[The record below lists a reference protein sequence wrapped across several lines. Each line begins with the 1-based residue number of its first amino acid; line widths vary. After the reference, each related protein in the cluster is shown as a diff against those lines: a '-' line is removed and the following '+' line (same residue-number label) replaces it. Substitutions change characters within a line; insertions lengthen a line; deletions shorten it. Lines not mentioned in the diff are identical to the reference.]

1 MRRGTLHVEV
11 VVVTEQERRE
21 FFGADPSTPLRAA
34 TRGHLLRE
42 PLDPELAELSLAEVD
57 AEVVLRAD
65 LPAGTPLYTADSA
78 EPAADSGSFSAR
90 IPAPPSATPV
100 PAGGTVSEGV
110 SPRSWP
116 ETIDDARAVEIAYS
130 AEIDVI
136 TSFLRRGIS
145 VLVICDKLVVEHLGP
160 LITERSGDLI
170 GVRLVVPDEEQDP
183 KLLTMPRNQRQR
195 QLDRLRDLLKD
206 LKEDQF
212 LMIPHLDLLSG
223 GSESQIH
230 AETGSLVELLYDN
243 SSRLILAFADPSLGV
258 PAVLSE
264 RFGGRISISG
274 SPRVVHDPVTKREL
288 ALGEALV
295 TRAEAELFRGFKADE
310 FHKHVA
316 GLNPIRLRQALRYA
330 FAEHKLDDD
339 PSDTDLRRTI
349 RGFKAQMSATFEVP
363 DVTFGD
369 IGGYQE
375 VKDEIADALQIM
387 AGLDRIPEAD
397 RKLQSEL
404 MPRGFIFFGPPGTG
418 KTLFA
423 KAIANRLNAT
433 IMVVSGPEVTDKY
446 VGEGE
451 RKIRELF
458 ASARRNAPSVLVF
471 DEFDAIAGRRTER
484 DDGGGRAGNAM
495 VAQLL
500 TELDGFRED
509 VPYLVIG
516 TTNQLRLID
525 PAMLRPSRFRPIRI
539 DLPRIEARRA
549 IIRVHAKR
557 FNIELSDE
565 LVEMIAEAT
574 NFRSGD
580 DIQSIFRDA
589 YVGRH
594 LHDVPAEDPQRLGE
608 LVGRL
613 NRAVREQREDTL

>member
-1 MRRGTLHVEV
+1 M
-11 VVVTEQERRE
+11 
-21 FFGADPSTPLRAA
+21 
-34 TRGHLLRE
+34 
-42 PLDPELAELSLAEVD
+42 
-57 AEVVLRAD
+57 
-65 LPAGTPLYTADSA
+65 
-78 EPAADSGSFSAR
+78 
-90 IPAPPSATPV
+90 
-100 PAGGTVSEGV
+100 
-110 SPRSWP
+110 PRS
-116 ETIDDARAVEIAYS
+116 
-130 AEIDVI
+130 
-136 TSFLRRGIS
+136 
-145 VLVICDKLVVEHLGP
+145 
-160 LITERSGDLI
+160 
-170 GVRLVVPDEEQDP
+170 
-183 KLLTMPRNQRQR
+183 QRQR

-206 LKEDQF
+206 LKDDQF
-212 LMIPHLDLLSG
+212 LIIPHLDLLSG

-230 AETGSLVELLYDN
+230 AETGSLVELLYDH

-274 SPRVVHDPVTKREL
+274 SPRMVRDPVTKREL

-295 TRAEAELFRGFKADE
+295 TRGEAELFRGFKAEE

-330 FAEHKLDDD
+330 FAEHQQDDH
-339 PSDTDLRRTI
+339 PSDADLRRTI
-349 RGFKAQMSATFEVP
+349 RKFKAQMSATFEVP
-363 DVTFGD
+363 DVTMDD

-375 VKDEIADALQIM
+375 VKDEIEDALQIM
-387 AGLDRIPEAD
+387 SGLGQIPEKD

-484 DDGGGRAGNAM
+484 DDGGSRAGNAM

-549 IIRVHAKR
+549 IIKVHAKR

-589 YVGRH
+589 YVGKH
-594 LHDVPAEDPQRLGE
+594 LHNRPAEDPQSLGE

-613 NRAVREQREDTL
+613 NRTVREQREDVL

>member
-1 MRRGTLHVEV
+1 M
-11 VVVTEQERRE
+11 
-21 FFGADPSTPLRAA
+21 
-34 TRGHLLRE
+34 
-42 PLDPELAELSLAEVD
+42 
-57 AEVVLRAD
+57 
-65 LPAGTPLYTADSA
+65 
-78 EPAADSGSFSAR
+78 SG
-90 IPAPPSATPV
+90 
-100 PAGGTVSEGV
+100 
-110 SPRSWP
+110 
-116 ETIDDARAVEIAYS
+116 
-130 AEIDVI
+130 
-136 TSFLRRGIS
+136 
-145 VLVICDKLVVEHLGP
+145 LG
-160 LITERSGDLI
+160 
-170 GVRLVVPDEEQDP
+170 Q
-183 KLLTMPRNQRQR
+183 
-195 QLDRLRDLLKD
+195 
-206 LKEDQF
+206 
-212 LMIPHLDLLSG
+212 
-223 GSESQIH
+223 
-230 AETGSLVELLYDN
+230 
-243 SSRLILAFADPSLGV
+243 
-258 PAVLSE
+258 
-264 RFGGRISISG
+264 
-274 SPRVVHDPVTKREL
+274 
-288 ALGEALV
+288 
-295 TRAEAELFRGFKADE
+295 
-310 FHKHVA
+310 
-316 GLNPIRLRQALRYA
+316 
-330 FAEHKLDDD
+330 
-339 PSDTDLRRTI
+339 
-349 RGFKAQMSATFEVP
+349 
-363 DVTFGD
+363 
-369 IGGYQE
+369 
-375 VKDEIADALQIM
+375 
-387 AGLDRIPEAD
+387 IPEKD

-484 DDGGGRAGNAM
+484 DDGGSRAGNAM

-549 IIRVHAKR
+549 IIKVHAKR

-589 YVGRH
+589 YVGKH
-594 LHDVPAEDPQRLGE
+594 LHNRPAEDPQSLGE

-613 NRAVREQREDTL
+613 NRTVREQREDVL